1 MLDYKKIEKNRF
13 TFVTPFMPLEK
24 TADKKNLSTIFFL
37 ESQLASIFCVASK
50 RIFGVLF
57 HKKFQTQIT
66 TTMLSVF
73 KEGYQHC
80 E

>member
-50 RIFGVLF
+50 RIFCVLF
-57 HKKFQTQIT
+57 HKKFQTQIN